1 MASHCPPTSPGYP
14 YQVNTREAR
23 ALQTF
28 GGEPGE
34 DYGLVE
40 NMQKMFESTYME
52 WINT

>member
-1 MASHCPPTSPGYP
+1 MASDRSPSPANHP
-14 YQVNTREAR
+14 YQVNAREAR